1 LEQFDPGCGSVCL
14 LQPAWPVMRIPTA
27 RFHTLAAQLRRRRV
41 PQAAA
46 LYVAS
51 VFVVLQAA
59 DLLIEGL
66 GLPTWLLTLLIVVGA
81 CGLPAVLVLAWVF
94 DVTPSGIHR
103 TDTNPVDVSVTGPR
117 TRLLISAMV
126 LLLVGASSYGA
137 YKRLGSGSGSSPPS
151 VAVLPFADLGGD
163 SADEYLRDGL
173 TEDVLTQLAKASGL
187 RVISR
192 TSVMQYKGTMKSLPA
207 IAAELGATH
216 ILEGSVRRSGG
227 RLRISAQLIDART
240 DQHVWA
246 EVYDRQP
253 DDIFEV
259 QSDIAKRIAAALRVK
274 LTAEER
280 DRIEAMP
287 TLNSAAY
294 DDFLRAR
301 QHLYRYEREANEVA
315 IQLARRALQADP
327 ELAPAHA
334 LLGTAFAFKVRL
346 GEGPEWGDSGMIA
359 AQRAITLDPRLA
371 EGHLALGN
379 AHGRQGRY
387 PEALQSYARAAALNP
402 SDWRAAINSAVVYSY
417 QGEPLEALRWTR
429 RAMLMDPRSPLIG
442 IAYQNL
448 ASYYLDLSL
457 ADRAE
462 AALAGARETQPADH
476 PQLRMY
482 DVAIALQRGQHA
494 RARAIADSLAA
505 DAPSDAS
512 ALLTAGDA
520 YLFSGHLV
528 GARVYYQR
536 AYALSPTA
544 EGIRHYAP
552 ALLGY
557 VLWRQ
562 GDRARAERLFADVEE
577 LAREEISKGHD
588 NYTSFLSLAAVAA
601 LHGDS
606 DRAFGHLA
614 RAVAS
619 AGVVLEWTITHDPL
633 LHGIRDDAR
642 YRGLEAELRT
652 RGDALRRQ
660 AVREQL

>member
-1 LEQFDPGCGSVCL
+1 LEWADSGRDVLRLLRSV
-14 LQPAWPVMRIPTA
+14 ASAMRILSA
-27 RFHTLAAQLRRRRV
+27 RFRTIAAQLGQRRV

-51 VFVVLQAA
+51 AFVVLQAA
-59 DLLIEGL
+59 DLLIDGL
-66 GLPTWLLTLLIVVGA
+66 GLPAWLLTLLIIVGA
-81 CGLPAVLVLAWVF
+81 CGLPVVLVLAWVF
-94 DVTPSGIHR
+94 DITPAGLRR
-103 TDTNPVDVSVTGPR
+103 TDTEPADIRATGPR
-117 TRLLISAMV
+117 VRLAISAVV
-126 LLLVGASSYGA
+126 LLLVGAASYGA
-137 YKRLGSGSGSSPPS
+137 YVRVGLAPGPS
-151 VAVLPFADLGGD
+151 VPTVAVLPFADLGGD

-173 TEDVLTQLAKASGL
+173 TEDILTQLAKVSGL

-192 TSVMQYKGTMKSLPA
+192 TSVMQYKGTLRSLPA

-227 RLRISAQLIDART
+227 RLRISAQLIEAST

-246 EVYDRQP
+246 EAYDRGP
-253 DDIFEV
+253 DDVFEV

-280 DRIEAMP
+280 DRIETVA
-287 TLNSAAY
+287 TVNSAAY

-301 QHLYRYEREANEVA
+301 QYLYRYEREANEVA

-346 GEGPEWGDSGMIA
+346 GEGSEWADSGMVA
-359 AQRAITLDPRLA
+359 AQRAITLDPQLA

-387 PEALQSYARAAALNP
+387 PEALRSYARAAALNP

-448 ASYYLDLSL
+448 TSYYLDLL
-457 ADRAE
+457 LPERAE
-462 AALAGARETQPADH
+462 TALASARETHPADH

-482 DVAIALQRGQHA
+482 GVGIALQRGQHL
-494 RARAIADSLAA
+494 RARAMADSLAA
-505 DAPSDAS
+505 EAPTDVS

-520 YLFSGHLV
+520 YLFSDHME
-528 GARVYYQR
+528 GAAVYYQR
-536 AYALSPTA
+536 AYALSPAA
-544 EGIRHYAP
+544 EGIRHYVP

-562 GDRARAERLFADVEE
+562 GERVRAESLFTEME
-577 LAREEISKGHD
+577 QLAREEISKGHD

-601 LHGDS
+601 IRGHTDA
-606 DRAFGHLA
+606 AFSHLS

-619 AGVVLEWTITHDPL
+619 GGVALEWALAHDPL
-633 LHGIRDDAR
+633 LAGIRGDAR

-652 RGDALRRQ
+652 RGQSLRR
-660 AVREQL
+660 AVLRENL

>member
-1 LEQFDPGCGSVCL
+1 
-14 LQPAWPVMRIPTA
+14 MRILSA
-27 RFHTLAAQLRRRRV
+27 QFRAIAAQLRHRRV
-41 PQAAA
+41 PQTAA
-46 LYVAS
+46 LYIAAA
-51 VFVVLQAA
+51 FVVLQAA
-59 DLLIEGL
+59 DLLIDGL
-66 GLPTWLLTLLIVVGA
+66 GLPAWLLTLLIVVGA
-81 CGLPAVLVLAWVF
+81 CGLPVVLVLAWVF
-94 DVTPSGIHR
+94 DITPSGIRR
-103 TDTNPVDVSVTGPR
+103 TDADPGGVLRTGPR
-117 TRLLISAMV
+117 TRLAVSAVV
-126 LLLVGASSYGA
+126 LLLVGAASYGA
-137 YKRLGSGSGSSPPS
+137 YMRVVFEPGRTVPS

-163 SADEYLRDGL
+163 PADEYLRDGL

-227 RLRISAQLIDART
+227 RLRISAQLIEART

-246 EVYDRQP
+246 EVYDHRGP
-253 DDIFEV
+253 NDVLEI
-259 QSDIAKRIAAALRVK
+259 QSDIAKRIAAALQVN

-280 DRIEAMP
+280 VRIETMP
-287 TLNSAAY
+287 TVNSAAY

-301 QHLYRYEREANEVA
+301 QYLYRYEREANEVA

-346 GEGPEWGDSGMIA
+346 GEGPEWGDSGMVA

-448 ASYYLDLSL
+448 TSYYLDLSL
-457 ADRAE
+457 PQKAE
-462 AALAGARETQPADH
+462 AALASARETQPADH

-482 DVAIALQRGQHA
+482 DVAVALQRGQHT
-494 RARAIADSLAA
+494 RARATADSLAA
-505 DAPSDAS
+505 DAPTDVS

-520 YLFSGHLV
+520 YLFSDRLGE
-528 GARVYYQR
+528 ARVYYQR

-552 ALLGY
+552 TLLGY

-562 GDRARAERLFADVEE
+562 GERAWAERLFSDVEE
-577 LAREEISKGHD
+577 LSREEISKGHD
-588 NYTSFLSLAAVAA
+588 NYTIFLSLAAVAA
-601 LHGDS
+601 IRGDS
-606 DRAFGHLA
+606 DRAFSHLA

-619 AGVVLEWTITHDPL
+619 GGVVLEWAIGHDPL
-633 LHGIRDDAR
+633 LADIRDDAR
-642 YRGLEAELRT
+642 FRGLQAELRT
-652 RGDALRRQ
+652 RGESLRRAALR
-660 AVREQL
+660 ENL